1 MQPPLDLAALDAA
14 AKDALILSQA
24 ELTTRQA
31 AAIAALTERVEELL
45 ARNAA
50 LTKRVKEL
58 EAKLG
63 SPPKTPDNSSL
74 PPSRGQK
81 PSPGAG
87 KPKPKKPHEGA
98 ARALHPDPTRTV
110 EARAECCPHCAAS
123 VAQAPQIA
131 VEEYDRIEL
140 PEIVV
145 DVTRVVVMGGTCP
158 CCKKRFRAAPPQGLE
173 PGSPWGTSLRA
184 ALVYLRMA
192 HAISIERLRG
202 LCRDLF
208 GLDISEGALI
218 GILKDAREPVAETV
232 KAIEA
237 ELMAGSCLA
246 SDETGVRV
254 GKKTGWLWIFHHGSA
269 AVFRIALSR
278 GKDVV
283 EGFLGEHR
291 PDFWLSDRL
300 GSQMGWARKG
310 QQVCLA
316 HLIRDAQY
324 AIDAGDSGLAP
335 GLKRLFEDA
344 CAVGGRRSELKDA
357 TLRGHVRA
365 FEKRLD
371 RLLGRAPS
379 CAAGKKLRKAI
390 LRFRQHLFV
399 FLENREIEPTNN
411 GSERGLRPAAT
422 FRKVTNCFRTAWG
435 AKLYADARSI
445 LETARRMSIGALRAI
460 RLALA
465 GEALPAEG

>member
-1 MQPPLDLAALDAA
+1 MQPSVDLSSLDHAQ
-14 AKDALILSQA
+14 KDALIL
-24 ELTTRQA
+24 
-31 AAIAALTERVEELL
+31 ALMTRVE
-45 ARNAA
+45 A

-58 EAKLG
+58 QAKLCE
-63 SPPKTPDNSSL
+63 PAKTPDNSSI

-81 PSPGAG
+81 ASPGAE
-87 KPKPKKPHEGA
+87 KPKPKGKPHPGA
-98 ARALHPDPTRTV
+98 ARALHPEPTRVV
-110 EARAECCPHCAAS
+110 EARAEVCPHCAAS
-123 VAQAPQIA
+123 VADAPQTA
-131 VEEYDRIEL
+131 VDRYDRIEL
-140 PEIVV
+140 PEIVL
-145 DVTRVVVMGGTCP
+145 DVTRVELMGGTCP
-158 CCKKRFRAAPPQGLE
+158 CCAKRFKAAPPQGLA
-173 PGSPWGTSLRA
+173 PGSPFGENLRA
-184 ALVYLRMA
+184 AIVYLRMA

-218 GILKDAREPVAETV
+218 GILKDARKPVAATV
-232 KAIEA
+232 RAIAA
-237 ELMAGSCLA
+237 ELLAGSCLA

-300 GSQMGWARKG
+300 GSQMGWAKKA

-316 HLIRDAQY
+316 HLIRDARY
-324 AIDAGDSGLAP
+324 AIDAGDGVFAP
-335 GLKRLFEDA
+335 GLETLLEDA
-344 CAVGGRRSELKDA
+344 CAVGRRRHDLADA
-357 TLRGHVRA
+357 TLRGHRRR
-365 FEKRLD
+365 FEQRLD
-371 RLLGRAPS
+371 RLLQRAPA

-390 LRFRQHLFV
+390 LRFRQHLWV

-422 FRKVTNCFRTAWG
+422 FRKVTNCFRTQWG
-435 AKLYADARSI
+435 ADLYADIRSVF
-445 LETARRMSIGALRAI
+445 ETARRRSIGPLRAI

-465 GEALPAEG
+465 GEPLPAEG